1 MEIFINGKQEE
12 VESCTVSQLVDS
24 KGLQAGSLVIE
35 LNREIVKQAE
45 WADIHLQEG
54 DKLELLSFV
63 GGG

>member
-12 VESCTVSQLVDS
+12 VHSWTISQLIE
-24 KGLQAGSLVIE
+24 KRGLEAGSLVIE

>member
-1 MEIFINGKQEE
+1 MEIFINGKKEE
-12 VESCTVSQLVDS
+12 VHSWTISQLIE
-24 KGLQAGSLVIE
+24 KRGLEAGSLVIE

-45 WADIHLQEG
+45 WADVHLQEG

>member
-12 VESCTVSQLVDS
+12 VHSWTISQLLE
-24 KGLQAGSLVIE
+24 KRGLEAGSLVIE

-45 WADIHLQEG
+45 WADVHLQEG